1 MMRYCSKKR
10 NPFLI
15 YRASCRC
22 SKYTNLNNNKL
33 PIGIYFVNP
42 MPNNIL
48 MKPVTIKSIF
58 IVDDDPFWAQMLEQI
73 LHNNGYPDVRIFGNG
88 TDCLDNLHLAPDLIL
103 LDYSM
108 NTLSG
113 LEVLRKIKRF
123 NPDMSVVFV
132 SAQEDIEV
140 AVSSLKYGAFDYIV
154 KSDTGITRLPKV
166 IERLKE
172 VKLLLARQKK
182 GKIKQFFSFI

>member
-1 MMRYCSKKR
+1 
-10 NPFLI
+10 
-15 YRASCRC
+15 
-22 SKYTNLNNNKL
+22 
-33 PIGIYFVNP
+33 

-73 LHNNGYPDVRIFGNG
+73 LHNNGYPDVHIFGNG
-88 TDCLDNLHLAPDLIL
+88 TDCLDNLHREPELIL

-108 NTLSG
+108 NTLTG

-123 NPDMSVVFV
+123 NPDISVVFV

-154 KSDTGITRLPKV
+154 KSEAGITRLPKV
-166 IERLKE
+166 LERLAE
-172 VKLLLARQKK
+172 VQAMLAKQKK
-182 GKIKQFFSFI
+182 GTFKQFFSFI